1 VYARLMAIDAA
12 SMIRSGETIGFGGF
26 TTAGTP
32 KGIAAAIG
40 QHARSEQAKGRKF
53 QIRSIGVAT
62 GTSID
67 GAMAKAVCYRTPYQS
82 NRDLRARIDAGDC
95 DFVDMHIS
103 NLTQALR
110 YGFLGRMD
118 WAIVEAADVSPEG
131 QILLTSAVGGA
142 PTFCARAERIL
153 VEINHYHPSAL
164 LGIHDIYEPA
174 DPPHRRELPIY
185 KPSDRIGRPTI
196 QVDPAKIAG
205 VVETDLPDEGPVFA
219 EPTPVTEKIGRN
231 VADFLAREIAAKR
244 LPREFLPVQSGV
256 GNVGN
261 AVLGALGNHP
271 DLPDFDMYTEVV
283 QDAVIKLLDAGRV
296 RFASCSSLTLSPS
309 MLRHFYEHL
318 EEYRPRVVLR
328 PQEITNHP
336 EVLRRLGVISI
347 NTALEADIFG
357 NVNSTHVLGRY
368 IMNGIGGSGDFTR
381 NAYISIFTCPS
392 VAKGGKISA
401 IVPMITHVDHSEHS
415 VQVIATEWGVAD
427 VRGIAP
433 RKRAELIIDRCAHP
447 DYRDA
452 LHAYA
457 RQAATGHTANKVN
470 SAFSFHDR
478 FEKTGDMR
486 DGSSMASNTPAEARS
501 ELA

>member
-1 VYARLMAIDAA
+1 M
-12 SMIRSGETIGFGGF
+12 
-26 TTAGTP
+26 
-32 KGIAAAIG
+32 
-40 QHARSEQAKGRKF
+40 
-53 QIRSIGVAT
+53 
-62 GTSID
+62 
-67 GAMAKAVCYRTPYQS
+67 
-82 NRDLRARIDAGDC
+82 
-95 DFVDMHIS
+95 
-103 NLTQALR
+103 
-110 YGFLGRMD
+110 
-118 WAIVEAADVSPEG
+118 
-131 QILLTSAVGGA
+131 
-142 PTFCARAERIL
+142 
-153 VEINHYHPSAL
+153 
-164 LGIHDIYEPA
+164 
-174 DPPHRRELPIY
+174 
-185 KPSDRIGRPTI
+185 
-196 QVDPAKIAG
+196 
-205 VVETDLPDEGPVFA
+205 
-219 EPTPVTEKIGRN
+219 
-231 VADFLAREIAAKR
+231 
-244 LPREFLPVQSGV
+244 
-256 GNVGN
+256 GN